1 MMDEK
6 EENVKPI
13 TNTNVQE
20 AISKKKGGCGKYVFY
35 TATILLLALAGFIYW
50 KYYATYSDGLQG
62 GKMQKISK
70 KGNIF
75 KTWEGYI
82 LINPSTDINSSA
94 ITSREW
100 PFTVTNDS
108 LAHVLESFAEKSVI
122 LRYHQK
128 NGTLPWQ
135 GDTEYIIYD
144 VQLTK

>member
-1 MMDEK
+1 MAEQNLINETSK
-6 EENVKPI
+6 EA
-13 TNTNVQE
+13 TTNVV
-20 AISKKKGGCGKYVFY
+20 KKKGGCGKYVFY
-35 TATILLLALAGFIYW
+35 TLTILLLALGGYVYW
-50 KYYATYSDGLQG
+50 KYFATFSDGLQG
-62 GKMQKISK
+62 GKMQKISR

-144 VQLTK
+144 AQLTK

>member
-1 MMDEK
+1 MEDIKK
-6 EENVKPI
+6 EIVQDVQKEIPAVK
-13 TNTNVQE
+13 
-20 AISKKKGGCGKYVFY
+20 KRGCGKYVFY
-35 TATILLLALAGFIYW
+35 TLTIILLALGGFIYW
-50 KYYATYSDGLQG
+50 KYFATFSDGLQG
-62 GKMQKISK
+62 GKMQKISR

-82 LINPSTDINSSA
+82 LINPSSDINTSA

-100 PFTVTNDS
+100 PFTVTSDS
-108 LAHVLESFAEKSVI
+108 LAHVLESYAEKSVI

-128 NGTLPWQ
+128 NGILPWR